1 MSRGI
6 HEPRE
11 KLLEAGKLLNVKL
24 HDYTLNL
31 SDVTI
36 TKWCCMQTAEKTK
49 MYTKFWLMK
58 QGREKS

>member
-1 MSRGI
+1 MVTKFGFFYKLRLCKNKVSRGI

-36 TKWCCMQTAEKTK
+36 TK
-49 MYTKFWLMK
+49 
-58 QGREKS
+58 